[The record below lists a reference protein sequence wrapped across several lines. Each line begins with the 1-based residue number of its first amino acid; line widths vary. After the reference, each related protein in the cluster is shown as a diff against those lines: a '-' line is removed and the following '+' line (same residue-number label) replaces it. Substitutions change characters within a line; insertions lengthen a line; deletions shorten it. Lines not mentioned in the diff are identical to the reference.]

1 MQMRKMFF
9 LILTA
14 SVLMS
19 VSASASTELGIGIF
33 DYILSRTD
41 FKDVTCETYSC
52 NYVSTDRT
60 VRMKLVRAN
69 LVQHIT
75 KDLNFML
82 DISFD
87 SPLFKSGLLVQY
99 YNNRNL
105 IRVFIKGASTTIE
118 SKRKNEITTLKQWLE
133 NALSH
138 VKSS

>member
-1 MQMRKMFF
+1 MKMRKMFF

-14 SVLMS
+14 SILTPVS
-19 VSASASTELGIGIF
+19 VSASTELGIGIF
-33 DYILSRTD
+33 DYIISRTV
-41 FKDVTCETYSC
+41 FTDVTCETYSC
-52 NYVSTDRT
+52 NYVSKDKT
-60 VRMKLVRAN
+60 VQMKLVRAN

-99 YNNRNL
+99 FNNRNL

-118 SKRKNEITTLKQWLE
+118 SKKKKDITALKQWLE